1 MNISET
7 TPSKNSMALPVD
19 EQLSKMRED
28 PRVSEVNLKKI
39 LQDGASLVKIG
50 GLTQKLCSTNR
61 FLDILGL

>member
-39 LQDGASLVKIG
+39 LQDKLKMATQQRGELSLYSYNFEP
-50 GLTQKLCSTNR
+50 LQ
-61 FLDILGL
+61 

>member
-28 PRVSEVNLKKI
+28 PRVSEINLKKI
-39 LQDGASLVKIG
+39 LQDKLKMATQQRGELSLYSYNFEP
-50 GLTQKLCSTNR
+50 LQ
-61 FLDILGL
+61 

>member
-28 PRVSEVNLKKI
+28 PRASEINLKKI
-39 LQDGASLVKIG
+39 LQDKLKMATQQRGELSLYSYNFEP
-50 GLTQKLCSTNR
+50 LQ
-61 FLDILGL
+61 